1 MTKLL
6 LAGGGLAHLQV
17 MKLLKTNP
25 LPDIEVTLISPSE
38 YQYYSGMFPGYIEEV
53 YDDKQITVNLK
64 QQAEA
69 SDVKW
74 LKGAVTAI
82 DPRQKMV
89 LTDKGEILPYDL
101 ISFNIGLLTS
111 NTDLVFEE
119 KDALWLK
126 PNYRFIKAVRE
137 VKEAEK
143 VVIAGSGEKAVE
155 FCLSL
160 NAWRAKQGMETP
172 VTLVS
177 PGRLL
182 PGKEESVSEKVEQI
196 VLKKGVHLLTDT
208 KVAEVKNN
216 VIHTSSNLDIPFGKL
231 VWLTEPRGQELF
243 KIAGLPVDEKGFLLI
258 EDTLQVKKF
267 PAVFAAG
274 DCMSLA
280 KYPNAEKNKTSE
292 LEEGRILFENL
303 KGYLGSGEGERVKPP
318 RSGKSILSAGNREG
332 LLLYKRQAFTGR
344 WIWHLKNRLDRKIVH
359 RFQ

>member
-1 MTKLL
+1 MKKLL

-17 MKLLKTNP
+17 MKLLKNNP
-25 LPDIEVTLISPSE
+25 IPDTEVTLISPSE
-38 YQYYSGMFPGYIEEV
+38 FQYYSGMFPGYIEEI
-53 YDDKQITVNLK
+53 YNEKQITINLT

-69 SDVKW
+69 AGVKW

-101 ISFNIGLLTS
+101 VSFNIGSLTS
-111 NTDLVFEE
+111 DTDVVFEE

-126 PNYRFIKAVRE
+126 PNYRFIEAVSE
-137 VKEAEK
+137 VEDAEK
-143 VVIAGSGEKAVE
+143 VVINGSGEEAVE

-160 NAWRAKQGMETP
+160 NAWRKSRGTETP
-172 VTLVS
+172 ITLVS

-182 PGKEESVSEKVEQI
+182 PDNEESVSEKVEK
-196 VLKKGVHLLTDT
+196 VVVKKGVHLLTNT
-208 KVAEVKNN
+208 GVTSVKNN
-216 VIHTSSNLDIPFGKL
+216 VIHTSSNLDIPFEKL
-231 VWLTEPRGQELF
+231 VWITEPRGHELF
-243 KIAGLPVDEKGFLLI
+243 KIAGLPVDEKGFLLV

-267 PAVFAAG
+267 PAIFAAG

-280 KYPNAEKNKTSE
+280 KYPKTVKNKTYA

-318 RSGKSILSAGNREG
+318 RGERSILSSGNREG
-332 LLLYKRQAFTGR
+332 ILLFKKRTFMGR
-344 WIWHLKNRLDRKIVH
+344 WVWHLKNRIDLKILH
-359 RFQ
+359 RYQ